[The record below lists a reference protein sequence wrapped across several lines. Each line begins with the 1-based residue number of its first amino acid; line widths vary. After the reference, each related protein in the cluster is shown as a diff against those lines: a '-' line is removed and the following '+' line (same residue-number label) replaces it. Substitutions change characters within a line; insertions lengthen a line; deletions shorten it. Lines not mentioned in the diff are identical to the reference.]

1 MVKVFLAPGF
11 LKHIKRSV
19 IDGVRLQELDLQ
31 DRTLLDSIRAEY
43 GSSPIKLWAVKETLV
58 GYWERCEPGDLLLF
72 YNGGIFRYSGEVA
85 FRYPTTADPAQLQV
99 SSRLA
104 ETVWG
109 RDVDGRTW
117 PYLIFLKNV
126 REISLPLEEFNRATG
141 YKFKA
146 VAGFTLAKR
155 AREEDI
161 LGFLRAPRS
170 RVVAP
175 SEPEHD
181 QIVDIIYDLGQL
193 IGYQPEKR
201 WRYEGYEFDVAWFR
215 KPRVGPKCVF
225 EVQLRGSVEAALTK
239 LKHAHDLWESTPFL
253 ISTPEQIE
261 KLERKYLEGAFHELR
276 DILVPVRIDE
286 IEQFYEFKGKFEWLE
301 RKFGLKPS

>member
-1 MVKVFLAPGF
+1 MAKVFLAPGF

-19 IDGVRLQELDLQ
+19 ADGVKLQELNLQ
-31 DRTLLDSIRAEY
+31 DKVLLDLIRAEY
-43 GSSPIKLWAVKETLV
+43 RGSPIRLWAVKETLA

-72 YNGGIFRYSGEVA
+72 YNGGIFRYLGEVA
-85 FRYPTTADPAQLQV
+85 FRYPAAMDPSQLQV

-117 PYLIFLKNV
+117 PCLIFLRNV
-126 REISLPLEEFNRATG
+126 REISLSLQEFNRVTG
-141 YKFKA
+141 YRLKA

-155 AREEDI
+155 AKEGDV
-161 LGFLRAPRS
+161 LGLLRAPRPK
-170 RVVAP
+170 VAAP
-175 SEPEHD
+175 ESEHD
-181 QIVDIIYDLGQL
+181 RIVDIIYDLGQL

-201 WRYEGYEFDVAWFR
+201 WRYEGYEFDVVWLR
-215 KPRVGPKCVF
+215 KPRVGPPCVF
-225 EVQLRGSVEAALTK
+225 EVQLRGSVEMALTK
-239 LKHAHDLWESTPFL
+239 LKHAHDLWGSTPFL

-276 DILVPVRIDE
+276 DILVPVRVDE
-286 IEQFYEFKGKFEWLE
+286 IKEFYEFKGKFEWLE
-301 RKFGLKPS
+301 RKFGLKPSP

>member
-1 MVKVFLAPGF
+1 
-11 LKHIKRSV
+11 
-19 IDGVRLQELDLQ
+19 
-31 DRTLLDSIRAEY
+31 
-43 GSSPIKLWAVKETLV
+43 LWAVKETLV

-161 LGFLRAPRS
+161 LGFLRAPRP

-181 QIVDIIYDLGQL
+181 RIVDIIYDLGQL

>member
-85 FRYPTTADPAQLQV
+85 FRYPTVADPPQLQV

-161 LGFLRAPRS
+161 LGFLRAPRP